1 MLYIAFALAAASGL
15 FYQAGD
21 RGGFHW
27 LRPLCTYDDTFCQH
41 PHWLLYAALLAFAWG
56 LFLRVDRI

>member
-1 MLYIAFALAAASGL
+1 MLYVAFALAAASGA
-15 FYQAGD
+15 FYQAGSRD
-21 RGGFHW
+21 GVHW

-41 PHWLLYAALLAFAWG
+41 PMWLLYAALLAFAWG